1 MMRADEPLELQ
12 PRRIC
17 PSNLLRYLLLYT
29 LAAVACFGV
38 FSPPRVGATAKS
50 VQADKPNFT
59 GAWVLD
65 LQSSTSLDALMT
77 QIGAGFLDRKYAAHV
92 KLKATLQQTDDV
104 LTIAARGPG
113 FALDQTLYLDGR
125 NDPSSL
131 QILGATSVN
140 TKTVWSKHN
149 KKIVEMHH
157 IRTKQGK
164 EGELT
169 IKRNLI
175 DEGKAVEVVYTLK
188 LEEEPIPTSARQI
201 WRKA

>member
-1 MMRADEPLELQ
+1 MIRADKPLELQ
-12 PRRIC
+12 LRRIC
-17 PSNLLRYLLLYT
+17 ASNVLRHLLLCT
-29 LAAVACFGV
+29 LTAVACFGV
-38 FSPPRVGATAKS
+38 FSPLRVFATTKS
-50 VQADKPNFT
+50 TQADKPNFT

-92 KLKATLQQTDDV
+92 KLKATLQQTGDV

-140 TKTVWSKHN
+140 TKTVWSKHD
-149 KKIVEMHH
+149 KKIIEMHH

-169 IKRNLI
+169 IKRSLT
-175 DEGKAVEVVYTLK
+175 DEGKAVVVVYTLK
-188 LEEEPIPTSARQI
+188 LEEEPTPTSARQI